1 MKQHKRLPTL
11 LLCLCL
17 IVGLLAGCGQQAG
30 QENAVSPAPTS
41 EPTAAPTPEPPGY
54 GEIYR
59 AAAEDLGRQENLRT
73 ETRITQ
79 ELILPDYAAA
89 TPGAQVTITEK
100 TTRTGRYQSL
110 GGDAPLA
117 VVEDVVVL
125 DPHPRVEQRLV
136 YAEGLE
142 YVELNGAKYC
152 SEQDAAAFLDSRP
165 PLLLLDAALYGDLSG
180 EETAG
185 GYSLRFE
192 APSGGESWALP
203 EDAELLEA
211 SGTASVTGEGVL
223 TGASYELRYLFGGV
237 TVHTRYELSYSPAP
251 DLDLRGEV
259 PESARGW
266 ESLDD
271 PEAPMAVLRAGRLLT
286 ECSSV
291 SADLNFRY
299 YSEAAGI
306 LLYYSQ
312 DESFL
317 NQSGTSLYHGTFNVS
332 GLELSDQSVF
342 SYSYEEDF
350 SRGALSTAYSDGTE
364 DREPMSSREAQNYFL
379 YTVALY
385 FPGFDQLK
393 DAESRD
399 VGAYR
404 LISFSGTEDYGAIV
418 KDGVQGD
425 VFPSQPTILDD
436 YASAYLTKN
445 LTGFLAVEKVTGLP
459 TALNLDYTGIH
470 TIDGAPYELSMA
482 LNMGLKLY
490 TEDAAFALLD
500 EPIEEPEPEQRPS
513 PVFYQVSDAEGHTL
527 YLLGTIH
534 IGDARTAWLP
544 QVIYDA
550 LDASDALA
558 VEFDTES
565 FQAGLE
571 EDPEL
576 QRRILE
582 SFYYT
587 DGSSIQNHLDSDVY
601 KLALDY
607 LKVSGNYT
615 ETAESMKPTLWENA
629 LELFYL
635 SQGRWLSSE
644 KGVDNRLMRLAR
656 DADKEILNV
665 ESGEFQIGMLTGY
678 SDPVQEM
685 LLAEI
690 ITTPRGEYLNS
701 SYELYEAWCTG
712 DEDALIQRLS
722 AMDEE
727 ERAALDEEER
737 AIYDEYHQKMEVERN
752 ANMVEVA
759 KGYLDSG
766 RTVFFA
772 VGLAH
777 LLGEGGLVEALR
789 AEGYTV
795 TLIDT
800 H

>member
-1 MKQHKRLPTL
+1 MKQHKRLPAL

-41 EPTAAPTPEPPGY
+41 EPTAAPTPEPPDY

-100 TTRTGRYQSL
+100 TTRTGRYQGL

>member
-1 MKQHKRLPTL
+1 MKQHKRLPAL

-17 IVGLLAGCGQQAG
+17 IVGLLAGCGQPAG

-41 EPTAAPTPEPPGY
+41 EPTAAPTPEPPDY

-100 TTRTGRYQSL
+100 TTRTGRYQGL

-470 TIDGAPYELSMA
+470 TINGAPYELSMA

-712 DEDALIQRLS
+712 DEDALIRRLS

>member
-1 MKQHKRLPTL
+1 MKQHKRLPAL

-41 EPTAAPTPEPPGY
+41 EPTAAPTPEPPDY

-100 TTRTGRYQSL
+100 TTRTGRYQGL

-180 EETAG
+180 EETAD

-350 SRGALSTAYSDGTE
+350 SRGALSTAYSDGSE
-364 DREPMSSREAQNYFL
+364 DREPMSSREAQDYFL

-425 VFPSQPTILDD
+425 VFPSRPTILDD

-712 DEDALIQRLS
+712 DEDALIRRLS

>member
-1 MKQHKRLPTL
+1 MKQHKRLPAL

-41 EPTAAPTPEPPGY
+41 EPTAAPTPEPPDY

-100 TTRTGRYQSL
+100 TTRTGRYQGL

-364 DREPMSSREAQNYFL
+364 DREPMSSREAQAYFL

-635 SQGRWLSSE
+635 SQGRRLSSE

-712 DEDALIQRLS
+712 DEDALIRRLS

>member
-17 IVGLLAGCGQQAG
+17 LVGLLAGCGQQAG

-41 EPTAAPTPEPPGY
+41 EPPAAPTPEPPGY

>member
-11 LLCLCL
+11 LLCLCM

>member
-17 IVGLLAGCGQQAG
+17 IVGLLAGCGQPAG

-41 EPTAAPTPEPPGY
+41 EPTAAPTPEPPDY

-100 TTRTGRYQSL
+100 TTRTGRYQGL

-364 DREPMSSREAQNYFL
+364 DREPMSSREAQDYFL

-635 SQGRWLSSE
+635 SQGRLLSSE

-712 DEDALIQRLS
+712 DEDALIRRLS

-759 KGYLDSG
+759 KSYLDSG